1 MRKIFALILTV
12 LILFTCSA
20 CKKEELPTPESSAAQ
35 AAAGETEQTVSGVSV
50 RVPAVQYRLART
62 ELEGMTVGA
71 SLLPYSGGAVLTG
84 SMFTSSDEDEP
95 VRTEAAA
102 YYTPERGCTVQEL
115 PVSPSGIA
123 VQAAME
129 GERLYYIE
137 ARESPDDMQWILHAD
152 GQEYILDES
161 LSGISAVTAMA
172 VQNEEVLLAAD
183 GSCVLVC
190 AMDGTFRWMQP
201 AAEIERIFR
210 TQDGTILAWAQREQ
224 MLYSIADDTI
234 QPLCHLPDLF
244 CTGTESLYS
253 GENTPYDC
261 LVFANDACFGW
272 QIAENAVTQLFA
284 CDTVGLYAMD
294 VEAFCGIGDGQYL
307 GLEFY
312 PSEEE
317 AMQYRLF
324 WLTPAEGDF
333 SEKRLIRVAGSR
345 SGIFSM
351 AVRDFTSLY
360 PEYEVEFVDYEAQY
374 GEQADQQLLMDLLYG
389 DCPDLLFVNGLPFAQ
404 YARQGL
410 LEDLYAWIDADE
422 TLSRTD
428 FTQNLL
434 YALETDGALYR
445 LPQTYMLA
453 TAAGLPEIVGGHEAW
468 SMTDFLDTAQAHPE
482 ISSVFAQDDG
492 ASMIQMLLYYAQDA
506 FVNYSAAQANFDS
519 PDFLRLLELAKRQT
533 LPEAESPHEALLTG
547 QTLLEQLMINRAQYF
562 EEEYVDGLNQLAFPG
577 FPGAGRSSFYLT
589 LPMAIPVNAQEKAGA
604 WALLKLLMTEPLYAA
619 RSRGGWLPVQSD
631 FEKKTGAMT
640 DPAAQRLLRELQ
652 EEAVSA
658 LEYDAAISGILADEL
673 PYFFAGDQTAEQI
686 AGRIQSR
693 VRLYLEETYG

>member
-1 MRKIFALILTV
+1 MKRFYAFALAV

-20 CKKEELPTPESSAAQ
+20 CKKEELPAPKSGEMQT
-35 AAAGETEQTVSGVSV
+35 AAGETEQTGSGVSV

-62 ELEGMTVGA
+62 ELEGMTMGSA
-71 SLLPYSGGAVLTG
+71 LLPYSGGAVLTG
-84 SMFTSSDEDEP
+84 SSFTSSDEDET

-102 YYTPERGCTVQEL
+102 YYTPERSCTVQAL
-115 PVSPSGIA
+115 PVSPDGIA

-137 ARESPDDMQWILHAD
+137 ACESPDDTQWLLHAD
-152 GQEYILDES
+152 GQEHKLDEA
-161 LSGISAVTAMA
+161 LSGVSVLTAMA
-172 VQNEEVLLAAD
+172 VQNEELLLAAD
-183 GSCVLVC
+183 GSCVLAC
-190 AMDGTFRWMQP
+190 AMDGALLWKQP
-201 AAEIERIFR
+201 AAELNRFFR
-210 TQDGTILAWAQREQ
+210 TQGGALLAWAKGEQ
-224 MLYSIADDTI
+224 MLYSIADDEI
-234 QPLCHLPDLF
+234 QPLCQLPDLF
-244 CTGTESLYS
+244 RTGTEVLYP

-284 CDTVGLYAMD
+284 CDAVGLYAMD
-294 VEAFCGIGDGQYL
+294 VEAFCSMGNGQYL

-312 PSEEE
+312 PSEDE
-317 AMQYRLF
+317 AVQYRLF

-333 SEKRLIRVAGSR
+333 SEKRLIRIGGSR

-360 PEYEVEFVDYEAQY
+360 PEYQVEFVDYDAQY
-374 GEQADQQLLMDLLYG
+374 GEQANQQLLMDLLYG

-410 LEDLYAWIDADE
+410 LEDLYTWIDADE

-434 YALETDGALYR
+434 HALETDGALYR
-445 LPQTYMLA
+445 LPQTYLLA
-453 TAAGLPEIVGGHEAW
+453 TAAGLPDIVGGREAW

-482 ISSVFAQDDG
+482 IGSVFAQDDG
-492 ASMIQMLLYYAQDA
+492 ASMLQLLLLYAPDA
-506 FVNYSAAQANFDS
+506 FVDYDAVQASFDS

-533 LPEAESPHEALLTG
+533 LPEAESPREALLTG

-562 EEEYVDGLNQLAFPG
+562 EEAYADGLNQLAFPG
-577 FPGAGRSSFYLT
+577 FPGAGRASFYLT
-589 LPMAIPVNAQEKAGA
+589 LPMAIPVNAREKAGA
-604 WALLKLLMTEPLYAA
+604 WAFLKLLITEPLYAA
-619 RSRGGWLPVQSD
+619 RSRGGWLPIQAD
-631 FEKKTGAMT
+631 FEKKTDAMT

-652 EEAVSA
+652 GEAVSA

-673 PYFFAGDQTAEQI
+673 PYFFAGEQTAEQI
-686 AGRIQSR
+686 ADRIQSR